1 MDDAK
6 AFTVVFGGNHVS
18 TGTTSKLIYN
28 GSYNS
33 TMGSGSSPI
42 TATLFYPP
50 VACKLIAYS
59 RVNQSTPA
67 ATTASVWIYRVVS
80 LNSNLVVP
88 LNSRAEIVTL
98 ATPISYNA
106 VDYCDVFI
114 SSTGQLLAETDITLY
129 FV

>member
-6 AFTVVFGGNHVS
+6 VFTVVFGGVS

-42 TATLFYPP
+42 TATRFYPP
-50 VACKLIAYS
+50 VSCKLIAYS
-59 RVNQSTPA
+59 RVNQATPV
-67 ATTASVWIYRVVS
+67 ATAASVLIS
-80 LNSNLVVP
+80 LDRNFVVP
-88 LNSRAEIVTL
+88 INSRAEIITD
-98 ATPISYNA
+98 
-106 VDYCDVFI
+106 DYCEVVI
-114 SSTGQLLAETDITLY
+114 SSTGQLLSETVITLY